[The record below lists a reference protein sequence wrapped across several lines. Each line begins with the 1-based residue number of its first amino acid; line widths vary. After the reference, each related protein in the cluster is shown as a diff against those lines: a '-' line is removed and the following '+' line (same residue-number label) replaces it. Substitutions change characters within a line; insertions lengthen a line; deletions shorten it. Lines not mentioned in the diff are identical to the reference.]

1 MARDWNWAQAV
12 YSVDGAK
19 KMRDESTTPRETFI
33 AALEGRQ
40 TTGRVPHFEL
50 VFFLT
55 MEAFGRVHPCQ
66 RRYDQWFQMEASERQ
81 LHREDMADLHVQV
94 AERFEHSAI
103 FIHLPE
109 PLDLR
114 GDPLAADELA
124 RVADLIREKTGDRY
138 FLMAHGDATWEVPS
152 GEELTD
158 FCFRL
163 ADDPEGMKREA
174 ERMVDEQLKW
184 SEPIAKRRIL
194 DGFALCSDYCFNS
207 GPFLSPSQFGE
218 FVTPYLAKLIQGY
231 RDMGFYTIKHTDGNV
246 MPIIDQLVG
255 AGPHALHS
263 LDPQGG
269 VDIAVVKEHYG
280 DRICLIGNVSCGTLD
295 TGSDE
300 EVVAAARYALRHGMP
315 NGGYV
320 FSTSNCIYTGMKLSR
335 YELMLDVWR
344 REGNYQ

>member
-1 MARDWNWAQAV
+1 M
-12 YSVDGAK
+12 
-19 KMRDESTTPRETFI
+19 ESTIPRERFI

-55 MEAFGRVHPCQ
+55 MEAFGRVHPCH

-81 LHREDMADLHVQV
+81 LHREDMADLYVQV
-94 AERFEHSAI
+94 AERFGHSAI
-103 FIHLPE
+103 CIHLPE
-109 PLDLR
+109 PFDLR
-114 GDPLAADELA
+114 ADPLAADELL
-124 RVADLIREKTGDRY
+124 RIADLIREKTGDRY
-138 FLMAHGDATWEVPS
+138 FLMAHGDATWSVPS
-152 GEELTD
+152 GEEMTD

-163 ADDPEGMKREA
+163 ADDPVGMKREA

-184 SEPIAKRRIL
+184 AEPIARREIL
-194 DGFALCSDYCFNS
+194 DGYALCSDYCFNS

-218 FVTPYLAKLIQGY
+218 FVMPYLAKLIQGY
-231 RDMGFYTIKHTDGNV
+231 HDMGFYTIKHTDGNV
-246 MPIIDQLVG
+246 MPIIDQLVE

-269 VDIAVVKEHYG
+269 VDIAVVKARYG
-280 DRICLIGNVSCGTLD
+280 DRICLIGNVSCGILD

-300 EVVAAARYALRHGMP
+300 EVVAAVRYALRHGMP

-320 FSTSNCIYTGMKLSR
+320 FSTSNCIYTGMRLSR

>member
-1 MARDWNWAQAV
+1 MQ
-12 YSVDGAK
+12 SI
-19 KMRDESTTPRETFI
+19 TPRERFI
-33 AALEGRQ
+33 AALEGRRI
-40 TTGRVPHFEL
+40 TGRVPHFEL

-55 MEAFGRVHPCQ
+55 MEAFGRVHPCH
-66 RRYDQWFQMEASERQ
+66 RRYDQWFQMGASERQ
-81 LHREDMADLHVQV
+81 LHREDMADLYIQV

-103 FIHLPE
+103 FIHLTE
-109 PLDLR
+109 PFDSR
-114 GDPLAADELA
+114 GDPLAADELL
-124 RVADLIREKTGDRY
+124 RIADLIREKTRDRY
-138 FLMAHGDATWEVPS
+138 FLMAHGDATWSVPS
-152 GEELTD
+152 GEEMTD

-163 ADDPEGMKREA
+163 ADDAEEMKREA
-174 ERMVDEQLKW
+174 ERMVDEQLSW
-184 SEPIAKRRIL
+184 AEPMAKRGLL
-194 DGFALCSDYCFNS
+194 DGYALCSDYCFNS

-246 MPIIDQLVG
+246 MPIIDQLVE

-269 VDIAVVKEHYG
+269 VDIAVVKERHG
-280 DRICLIGNVSCGTLD
+280 DRICLIGNVSCGILD

-300 EVVAAARYALRHGMP
+300 EVVEAARYALRHGMP

-320 FSTSNCIYTGMKLSR
+320 FSTSNCIYTGMRLSR

-344 REGNYQ
+344 REGNYR